1 MAAILS
7 RRLGVGSGGGYVSVL
22 RLPLEPRISWEFFM
36 SLEALRAL
44 VGTEI
49 NLSDWLTIDQARID
63 AFAEVTG
70 DHQWIHVDQVRAA
83 AGPFGATIAHGFLT
97 LSLLPML
104 SGQTWI
110 KQPGV
115 LGALNYGLDKV
126 RFLTP
131 VKCGARVRNRVRMLS
146 LEDKGPGRSLITN
159 ESTIE
164 IEGEAKPAL
173 VATTLAMVLT
183 A

>member
-1 MAAILS
+1 
-7 RRLGVGSGGGYVSVL
+7 
-22 RLPLEPRISWEFFM
+22 M

-70 DHQWIHVDQVRAA
+70 DYQWIHVDPVRAA
-83 AGPFGATIAHGFLT
+83 AGPFGATIAHGFMT

-146 LEDKGPGRSLITN
+146 LEDKGPGRTLIAN
-159 ESTIE
+159 ESTME
-164 IEGEAKPAL
+164 IEGEEKPAF
-173 VATTLAMVLT
+173 VATTLVMVLS

>member
-1 MAAILS
+1 
-7 RRLGVGSGGGYVSVL
+7 
-22 RLPLEPRISWEFFM
+22 M
-36 SLEALRAL
+36 SSLDALRAM

-49 NLSDWLTIDQARID
+49 SLSDWLTIDQARID
-63 AFAEVTG
+63 QFAEVTG
-70 DHQWIHVDQVRAA
+70 DHQWIHVDQARAA

-97 LSLLPML
+97 LSLVPML
-104 SGQTWI
+104 SGQAWL

-115 LGALNYGLDKV
+115 LGALNYGLDRV

-131 VKCGARVRNRVRMLS
+131 VKCGARVRNRVRMIS

-159 ESTIE
+159 ESTVE

-173 VATTLAMVLT
+173 VAVTLAMILT
-183 A
+183 SP

>member
-1 MAAILS
+1 M
-7 RRLGVGSGGGYVSVL
+7 
-22 RLPLEPRISWEFFM
+22 PLDT
-36 SLEALRAL
+36 LRAM

-49 NLSDWLTIDQARID
+49 GLSDWLEIDQDRID
-63 AFAEVTG
+63 QFAAVTG
-70 DHQWIHVDQVRAA
+70 DHQWIHVDRERAA

-104 SGQTWI
+104 SGETWI

-131 VKCGARVRNRVRMLS
+131 VKCGARIRNRVRMLS
-146 LEDKGPGRSLITN
+146 MEDKGPGRTLITN
-159 ESTIE
+159 EATME

-173 VATTLAMVLT
+173 VATTLVMVLSN